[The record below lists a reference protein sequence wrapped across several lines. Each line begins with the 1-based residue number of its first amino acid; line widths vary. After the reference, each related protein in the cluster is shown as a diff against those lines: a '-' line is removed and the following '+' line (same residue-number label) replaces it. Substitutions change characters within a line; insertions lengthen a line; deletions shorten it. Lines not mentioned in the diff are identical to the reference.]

1 MTKKDYYKTLDVD
14 KNASAEEIKRAY
26 RKLARKYHPDVNQD
40 DKGAEAKFKE
50 LNAAFEVLGNQ
61 QKKAQYDQFGHAA
74 FQQGAGGG
82 GGSQGFRG
90 FGGGGGFSSFEDI
103 FSGSGFDDIFSAFS
117 GMRGEETRRR
127 SAPGAD
133 LRYDITITL
142 EEAYT
147 GITKKIQVPRFEKC
161 SACKG
166 TGAKSGTAKKT
177 CDKCNGSGQVR
188 QIRRSFLGQIVT
200 VGMCDKCGGR
210 GTVIETPCPEC
221 SGNGRVKKTRTIDID
236 IPAGVDNDS
245 HLRIAGEGEAGMNGA
260 PSGDLYI
267 VIHVKPHD
275 IFERY
280 ENDLYCKTT
289 IGIAQAILGNE
300 IEIPTIKGKAKL
312 KIPAGTQ
319 SHTVF
324 KLRGQ
329 GMPDVHGRGK
339 GNQFVKVV
347 VEIPKTLT
355 KKQRQLMEEYAGESQ
370 QKATVG
376 KGFFDKMKEYF

>member
-1 MTKKDYYKTLDVD
+1 MTKKDYYNIIGVD
-14 KNASAEEIKRAY
+14 KSASADEIKRAY
-26 RKLARKYHPDVNQD
+26 RKLARKYHPDVNPD

-50 LNAAFEVLGNQ
+50 LNEAFEVLGNQ

-74 FQQGAGGG
+74 FQQGQGGG
-82 GGSQGFRG
+82 GFQGFRG
-90 FGGGGGFSSFEDI
+90 FGGGGGGGFSSFEDI

-142 EEAYT
+142 EEAHS
-147 GITKKIQVPRFEKC
+147 GVAKKIPVPRFEKC
-161 SACKG
+161 GVCKG
-166 TGAKSGTAKKT
+166 TGAKDGTAKET

-188 QIRRSFLGQIVT
+188 QVRRSFLGQIVT
-200 VGMCDKCGGR
+200 VGMCGKCKGKGS
-210 GTVIETPCPEC
+210 IIKTPCSEC
-221 SGNGRVKKTRTIDID
+221 SGNGRIKKTRTIHVE
-236 IPAGVDNDS
+236 IPAGGDNDS
-245 HLRIAGEGEAGMNGA
+245 HLRMAGEGEAGMNGA

-275 IFERY
+275 ILERY

-289 IGIAQAILGNE
+289 IGIGQAVLGDE

-312 KIPAGTQ
+312 KIPSGTQ
-319 SHTVF
+319 SYTVF

-339 GNQFVKVV
+339 GDQLVKVV
-347 VEIPKTLT
+347 VEIPKTLNR
-355 KKQRQLMEEYAGESQ
+355 KQRQLME
-370 QKATVG
+370 K
-376 KGFFDKMKEYF
+376 

>member
-1 MTKKDYYKTLDVD
+1 MTKKDYYNILGVD
-14 KNASAEEIKRAY
+14 KNASSDEIKRAY
-26 RKLARKYHPDVNQD
+26 RKLARKYHPDVNPEN
-40 DKGAEAKFKE
+40 KEAEAKFKE
-50 LNAAFEVLGNQ
+50 LNEAFEVLGNQ

-82 GGSQGFRG
+82 GFQGFRG
-90 FGGGGGFSSFEDI
+90 FRSGGFSSFEDI

-117 GMRGEETRRR
+117 GMRSEETRRR

-133 LRYDITITL
+133 LRYDIIITL

-161 SACKG
+161 SACEG
-166 TGAKSGTAKKT
+166 TGAKGGTAKKT

-188 QIRRSFLGQIVT
+188 QVRRSFLGQIVT
-200 VGMCDKCGGR
+200 IGMCDKCKGR

-221 SGNGRVKKTRTIDID
+221 SGNGRVKKTRTIDIK
-236 IPAGVDNDS
+236 IPPGVDNDS

-267 VIHVKPHD
+267 VIHIKPHD

-289 IGIAQAILGNE
+289 IGIAQAILGDE

-339 GNQFVKVV
+339 GNQLVKVV

-355 KKQRQLMEEYAGESQ
+355 KKQRQLMEEYAGESK

>member
-1 MTKKDYYKTLDVD
+1 MTKKDYYNILGVG
-14 KNASAEEIKRAY
+14 KNASPDEIKRAY
-26 RKLARKYHPDVNQD
+26 RKLARKHHPDVNQGD
-40 DKGAEAKFKE
+40 EGAEAKFKE
-50 LNAAFEVLGNQ
+50 LNEAFEVLGNQ
-61 QKKAQYDQFGHAA
+61 QKRTQYDQFGHAA

-82 GGSQGFRG
+82 GFQGFRG
-90 FGGGGGFSSFEDI
+90 FGGGGFSSFEDI

-127 SAPGAD
+127 SSPGAD

-142 EEAYT
+142 EEAHS
-147 GITKKIQVPRFEKC
+147 GVARKIQVPRFEKC
-161 SACKG
+161 GACKG
-166 TGAKSGTAKKT
+166 TGAKGGVAKKT

-188 QIRRSFLGQIVT
+188 QVRRSFLGQIVT
-200 VGMCDKCGGR
+200 VGMCGKCGGR
-210 GTVIETPCPEC
+210 GTIIETPCPEC
-221 SGNGRVKKTRTIDID
+221 NGNGRVKKTRTIDVK
-236 IPAGVDNDS
+236 IPAGVDDGS

-260 PSGDLYI
+260 LSGDLYI

-289 IGIAQAILGNE
+289 IGIGQAILGDE
-300 IEIPTIKGKAKL
+300 IEIPTIKGKANL
-312 KIPAGTQ
+312 NIPAGTQ

-355 KKQRQLMEEYAGESQ
+355 KKQRQIMEEYAQESKQ
-370 QKATVG
+370 RATVG
-376 KGFFDKMKEYF
+376 RGFFDKMKEYF

>member
-1 MTKKDYYKTLDVD
+1 MTKKDYYNILGVD
-14 KNASAEEIKRAY
+14 KNASPDEIKRAY

-50 LNAAFEVLGNQ
+50 INAAFEVLGNQ

-74 FQQGAGGG
+74 FQQGARGGG
-82 GGSQGFRG
+82 GFQGFRG
-90 FGGGGGFSSFEDI
+90 SGGFSSFEDI
-103 FSGSGFDDIFSAFS
+103 FSSSGFDDIFSAFT
-117 GMRGEETRRR
+117 GMRGEETQRR

-161 SACKG
+161 SACNG

-177 CDKCNGSGQVR
+177 CDKCNGSGKVR
-188 QIRRSFLGQIVT
+188 QVRRSFLGQIVT
-200 VGMCDKCGGR
+200 VGICDKCR
-210 GTVIETPCPEC
+210 GKGTIIETPCPEC
-221 SGNGRVKKTRTIDID
+221 NGTGRVKKTRTLDIK

-245 HLRIAGEGEAGMNGA
+245 HLRMAGEGEAGMNGA
-260 PSGDLYI
+260 SSGDLYI
-267 VIHVKPHD
+267 VIHIKPHD

-280 ENDLYCKTT
+280 ESDLYCKTT
-289 IGIAQAILGNE
+289 IGIAQATLGDE

-324 KLRGQ
+324 KLRNQ

-339 GNQFVKVV
+339 GDQFVRIVI
-347 VEIPKTLT
+347 EIPKTMT
-355 KKQRQLMEEYAGESQ
+355 KRQRQLMEEYAVETK